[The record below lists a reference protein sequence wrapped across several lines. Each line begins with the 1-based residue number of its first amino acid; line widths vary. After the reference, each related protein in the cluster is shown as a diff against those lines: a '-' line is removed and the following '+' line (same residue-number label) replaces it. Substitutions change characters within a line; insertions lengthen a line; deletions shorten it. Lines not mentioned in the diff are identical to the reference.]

1 MTNWVI
7 EQPDRITI
15 DGEVKSLE
23 VALISGRL
31 NVVATDGPPRV
42 EVAAVGRRH
51 VLVRH
56 EDGVLKVS
64 HERPG
69 RWPGVLSWLGQF
81 VGWHRVD
88 VSVAV
93 PHAVGGE
100 LSMVS
105 GSVVASGLAGGA
117 RVDVTSGRITLLGL
131 DGHTT
136 AKVISGSIEALHVDG
151 DLSLETVSGE
161 ITLADSAA
169 TRVRARTIS
178 GSITCDL
185 DNPAG
190 SEIRLDTT
198 SGEITVRVRE
208 DSDLDVQL
216 HAVSGRVAS
225 AFGELPKTAGNS
237 LRGTLGAGT
246 GRLYVNAVS
255 GTISL
260 LRRPAE
266 TS

>member
-1 MTNWVI
+1 MTSWVI
-7 EQPDRITI
+7 ERPERLTV
-15 DGEVKSLE
+15 DGEVKSLD
-23 VALISGRL
+23 VSLISGRL

-42 EVAAVGRRH
+42 EVAAVGRRR
-51 VLVRH
+51 VLVRLD
-56 EDGVLKVS
+56 DGVLRVN
-64 HERPG
+64 HERPR
-69 RWPGVLSWLGQF
+69 RWPALVWWIGQF
-81 VGWHRVD
+81 AGWNRAD
-88 VSVAV
+88 VSIAV
-93 PHAVGGE
+93 PHAVGGD
-100 LSMVS
+100 LRMVS

-131 DGHTT
+131 DGQTA
-136 AKVISGSIEALHVDG
+136 AKVISGSIEALRVDG

-169 TRVRARTIS
+169 TRVRARTVS

-185 DNPAG
+185 DNPAD
-190 SEIRLDTT
+190 SEVRLDTT
-198 SGEITVRVRE
+198 SGQVTVRVRE

-216 HAVSGRVAS
+216 HAISGRVAS
-225 AFGELPKTAGNS
+225 AFADLPRTAANS

-246 GRLYVNAVS
+246 GKLYVNAVS

-266 TS
+266 SA

>member
-1 MTNWVI
+1 MTSWVI
-7 EQPDRITI
+7 ERPDRLTI
-15 DGEVKSLE
+15 DGEVKSLD
-23 VALISGRL
+23 VSLISGRL

-42 EVAAVGRRH
+42 EVAAIGRRH
-51 VLVRH
+51 LRVQL
-56 EDGVLKVS
+56 ESGVLRV
-64 HERPG
+64 HYERPG
-69 RWPGVLSWLGQF
+69 KWPGLLSFIGKF
-81 VGWHRVD
+81 VGWNRAD
-88 VSVAV
+88 VSLAV
-93 PHAVGGE
+93 PYGAGGD
-100 LSMVS
+100 LSVVS

-131 DGHTT
+131 DGRTA

-169 TRVRARTIS
+169 SRVRARTIS

-225 AFGELPKTAGNS
+225 AFGELPTTAGNS

-246 GRLYVNAVS
+246 GRLYANAVS
-255 GTISL
+255 GTSSL

-266 TS
+266 GS